1 VVVVIDGDSASAAE
15 IIASSLENN
24 GRADLVGE
32 TTAGTGTVLSP
43 IELSDGSLVLVGTEL
58 WLTPDGEVIWHNG
71 VDPTMEVANEEGV
84 TVSLP
89 YTFDGH
95 QLGEA
100 TLSRLDDDQLVTA
113 YREVLKSIPADSP
126 ATPVP

>member
-1 VVVVIDGDSASAAE
+1 
-15 IIASSLENN
+15 
-24 GRADLVGE
+24 
-32 TTAGTGTVLSP
+32 VLSP

-71 VDPTMEVANEEGV
+71 VDPTVEVANEEGV

-100 TLSRLDDDQLVTA
+100 TLSGLDDDQLVTA